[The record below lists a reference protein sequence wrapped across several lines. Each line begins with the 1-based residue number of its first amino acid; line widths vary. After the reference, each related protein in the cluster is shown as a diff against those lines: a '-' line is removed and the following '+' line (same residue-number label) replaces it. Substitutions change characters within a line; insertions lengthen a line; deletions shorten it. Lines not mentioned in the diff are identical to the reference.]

1 MVSSDE
7 PIVFDYSCSTDP
19 TERPAC
25 AVALPLMERGEN
37 APLHQWAVPV
47 EQRSL
52 DTLRPIHNQI
62 LQVAR
67 LRVCQVARYL
77 RLSLGLQGWLPKYV
91 CQAKT
96 DALLCAFPKRLVP
109 EIKKLRELPL
119 RALGVDSDEPALR
132 VSFEEV
138 RWMKDCGN
146 IRQEHPRPKI
156 PKHTLVEEIP
166 ENEDFVLCLLYTS
179 PSPRDRTRSRM
190 PSSA

>member
-1 MVSSDE
+1 MRYCLEAGFLERRHILLSWWPCRQLPEDTFRQAVARISAALAEIESESECRLWQQYVQKFAKGLFNKAIGFMVSSDE

-25 AVALPLMERGEN
+25 AVALPLMERGES
-37 APLHQWAVPV
+37 APLHQWAVPT

-91 CQAKT
+91 C
-96 DALLCAFPKRLVP
+96 
-109 EIKKLRELPL
+109 
-119 RALGVDSDEPALR
+119 
-132 VSFEEV
+132 
-138 RWMKDCGN
+138 
-146 IRQEHPRPKI
+146 
-156 PKHTLVEEIP
+156 
-166 ENEDFVLCLLYTS
+166 
-179 PSPRDRTRSRM
+179 
-190 PSSA
+190 